1 MECVEFEEKN
11 IPVVQFQWLLDIA
24 SYLQFVTVGGG
35 INCRFTERR
44 ISCGQG
50 AEDKGRTHSHLGV

>member
-35 INCRFTERR
+35 YQLQIHSKMYFMRPRCGRQRR
-44 ISCGQG
+44 NP
-50 AEDKGRTHSHLGV
+50 